1 VASFDDFLEIYKL
14 MESALKP
21 TLIGLSEKDL
31 MVLNAIKELDEGAQ
45 TLDCMQIREK
55 REA

>member
-1 VASFDDFLEIYKL
+1 MASFDDFLEIYKL

>member
-21 TLIGLSEKDL
+21 ILIGLSEKDL
-31 MVLNAIKELDEGAQ
+31 MVLNALRSLMRG
-45 TLDCMQIREK
+45 LRH
-55 REA
+55 